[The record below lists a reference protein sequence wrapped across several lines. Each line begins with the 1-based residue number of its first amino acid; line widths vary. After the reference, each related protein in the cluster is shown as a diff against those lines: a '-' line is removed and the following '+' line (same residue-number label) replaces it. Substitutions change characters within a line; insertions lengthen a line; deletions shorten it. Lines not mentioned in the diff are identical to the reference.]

1 MRAAPEGEAAGAKT
15 RRRRPKA
22 GQRRPKAGRRVRRQ
36 DDGAGKQG
44 SDARKRGGDRFLY
57 LFQKIFNA
65 GGARKRRGSARR
77 RKTAPKTRRRFEDG
91 AACRFP
97 SPRRRGSGARRRG
110 GDRFLYLFQK
120 IFNAGGARKRR
131 GSARRRGSGARKQGD
146 GTGKQGGGGQDKAT
160 AHKDVTAAIAFY
172 IFFKNFSIPR
182 KRRGEHP
189 AF

>member
-44 SDARKRGGDRFLY
+44 
-57 LFQKIFNA
+57 
-65 GGARKRRGSARR
+65 
-77 RKTAPKTRRRFEDG
+77 
-91 AACRFP
+91 
-97 SPRRRGSGARRRG
+97 
-110 GDRFLYLFQK
+110 
-120 IFNAGGARKRR
+120 
-131 GSARRRGSGARKQGD
+131 
-146 GTGKQGGGGQDKAT
+146 GGGEDKAT

>member
-36 DDGAGKQG
+36 GDGAGKQG

-65 GGARKRRGSARR
+65 S
-77 RKTAPKTRRRFEDG
+77 
-91 AACRFP
+91 
-97 SPRRRGSGARRRG
+97 
-110 GDRFLYLFQK
+110 
-120 IFNAGGARKRR
+120 GARKRR

-146 GTGKQGGGGQDKAT
+146 GTGKQGGGGEDKAT

>member
-1 MRAAPEGEAAGAKT
+1 MRAVPENEEAAPEGEAAGAKT

-65 GGARKRRGSARR
+65 GGARRW
-77 RKTAPKTRRRFEDG
+77 
-91 AACRFP
+91 
-97 SPRRRGSGARRRG
+97 
-110 GDRFLYLFQK
+110 
-120 IFNAGGARKRR
+120 
-131 GSARRRGSGARKQGD
+131 
-146 GTGKQGGGGQDKAT
+146 GGGGEDEAT